1 MLVRVPELYKIPKSK
16 KVQFYNLKKLNKKA
30 SEKNTCLCT
39 LLVCNMLL

>member
-1 MLVRVPELYKIPKSK
+1 MLVREKELYKIPKSK

-39 LLVCNMLL
+39 LFVRYMLL